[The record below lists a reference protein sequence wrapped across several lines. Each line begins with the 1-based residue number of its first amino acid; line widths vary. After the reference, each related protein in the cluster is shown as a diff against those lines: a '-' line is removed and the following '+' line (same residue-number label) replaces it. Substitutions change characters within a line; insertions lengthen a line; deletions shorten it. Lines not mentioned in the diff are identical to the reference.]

1 MAVEENWTP
10 EEWENIEEI
19 ERGIEKMRRDAEER
33 LDEDNT
39 LKGKITQD
47 CYLLLQPSKRLET
60 HLSCE
65 GGFQE

>member
-1 MAVEENWTP
+1 
-10 EEWENIEEI
+10 
-19 ERGIEKMRRDAEER
+19 MRRDAEER

-39 LKGKITQD
+39 LKGKMTQD
-47 CYLLLQPSKRLET
+47 CCLLLQPSKRLET